1 MNCLKKIMLSVS
13 LLLMAVSLFA
23 QKDITVSGTVRD
35 EKGET
40 LVGVNV
46 VVKNQPGFGVVTDLD
61 GKYVIKTQSNEVLIF
76 SFVGYDKQEVAV
88 SGREKI
94 DIVMKVTSEALE
106 EVTVVGA
113 GVQRKASVVGAITT
127 VDVKT
132 MKMPT
137 ANLSNA
143 LAGNVAGIIAMQQS
157 GEPGENG
164 STFWIRGKSTFGAN
178 DGALVLVDGIE
189 RDFNEINAE
198 DIESFSVLKDAS
210 ATAIYGQRGANGVL
224 LITTKK
230 GQEGKVKINFK
241 AEYGNQRPTRM
252 PEYVDAVNYSQLAN
266 EARLTRNMEP
276 LYSNEELD
284 IIRYGLDPDLY
295 PNVDWQDEV
304 LKNTT
309 NNYRAML
316 SISGGGPTARPE
328 PIIMKTGCIRL
339 II

>member
-1 MNCLKKIMLSVS
+1 
-13 LLLMAVSLFA
+13 
-23 QKDITVSGTVRD
+23 
-35 EKGET
+35 
-40 LVGVNV
+40 
-46 VVKNQPGFGVVTDLD
+46 
-61 GKYVIKTQSNEVLIF
+61 
-76 SFVGYDKQEVAV
+76 
-88 SGREKI
+88 
-94 DIVMKVTSEALE
+94 
-106 EVTVVGA
+106 
-113 GVQRKASVVGAITT
+113 
-127 VDVKT
+127 
-132 MKMPT
+132 MP
-137 ANLSNA
+137 
-143 LAGNVAGIIAMQQS
+143 
-157 GEPGENG
+157 
-164 STFWIRGKSTFGAN
+164 R
-178 DGALVLVDGIE
+178 
-189 RDFNEINAE
+189 

-316 SISGGGPTARPE
+316 SISGGGPTARYYLSGAYYNE
-328 PIIMKTGCIRL
+328 DGMYKTDNLNRYKTNANYKRYNFRSNVDINLHPTTCLLYTSPSPRD
-339 II
+339 